1 MNFIQADNKL
11 VNIETVSSI
20 NFLNNRVAFDFNT
33 PVELDSGKIISY
45 YAYADFNSDMGRKEY
60 IEKLL
65 KNSYIDENFIDTN
78 TGLINLKQVTAI
90 KFEESSQV
98 YRVIF
103 NLSHSVTSV
112 GFNNQPRL
120 TSKFI
125 YVDFKNKNTFEYYKQ
140 NLTQKLGA

>member
-20 NFLNNRVAFDFNT
+20 NFLNNRVAFDFNA

-45 YAYADFNSDMGRKEY
+45 YAYADFNSDSERKEY

-65 KNSYIDENFIDTN
+65 QNSYIDENFIDTN

-90 KFEESSQV
+90 KFEESSQG

-125 YVDFKNKNTFEYYKQ
+125 YVDFKNKDAFEDYKQ